1 MKIKFSTLSN
11 KNKKG
16 ILLFTIFITIAVFFI
31 LNISSKLKHIRTE
44 GWSENTQPYNNYE
57 YFDEKIKTDFLTPN
71 DSSHFEKYQYLF
83 RYFAQGAY
91 NYKSNKNALISYP
104 GAISSRGRK
113 VNALEGF
120 ARYFVF
126 AASWLNAGHDNTF
139 TFNNETYNLKKT
151 LKEGILAG
159 TDKNSLEYWGDI
171 KDYDQ
176 RIVEA
181 VDIALGLW
189 LSQDHIW
196 NNLTVNEKNQINSWL
211 EQAIQK
217 QTVDNNWNLFP
228 IIITK
233 SLEALGYKSEENLKY
248 VNSIYKTYKKKH
260 YLGSGWFDDPPKG
273 IDYYNAWSI
282 HYTLFWLDQID
293 PNFDHEFI
301 KTSHSQFLSFYKY
314 FFSENGFPI
323 MGRSI
328 CYRMAAP
335 APIISGAILLPD
347 EISPGF
353 AINALDAT
361 WNYFIENNALEYGTV
376 TQGYFKNNLSILDPY
391 TGTGSCLWSLR
402 SLIVAF
408 YADKYIPLWDSK
420 KENLPIQNSDF
431 NIKNDVIGWSIIGK
445 KETQTISLKIDK
457 NTDNKM
463 YELNNYNFVNQLKEF
478 VLEKPSRP
486 DNTKALYYRS
496 EYTTDNNLFLNKRNK
511 KNY

>member
-1 MKIKFSTLSN
+1 MNFKTLSS
-11 KNKKG
+11 NKKLT
-16 ILLFTIFITIAVFFI
+16 ILLFLICIVVAVFFSI
-31 LNISSKLKHIRTE
+31 NVSNKLKHIRTE
-44 GWSENTQPYNNYE
+44 GWSENTQPFNNYE
-57 YFDEKIKTDFLTPN
+57 YYDAKIKSDFLIAT
-71 DSSHFEKYQYLF
+71 DSSHFNKYNALF
-83 RYFAQGAY
+83 KYFAQGAFE
-91 NYKSNKNALISYP
+91 YKSNENAFISYP
-104 GAISSRGRK
+104 GAISSRGRR

-120 ARYFVF
+120 ARFF
-126 AASWLNAGHDNTF
+126 ALAASWLNAGNSNIIILDNGS
-139 TFNNETYNLKKT
+139 YNLKET
-151 LKEGILAG
+151 LKAGILAG
-159 TDKNSLEYWGDI
+159 TDKNNIEYWGDI
-171 KDYDQ
+171 SDFDQ

-181 VDIALGLW
+181 VDVALGLW
-189 LSQDHIW
+189 LSQEQIW
-196 NNLTVNEKNQINSWL
+196 NEMSLQEKNQVNSWL
-211 EQAIQK
+211 NQAINK

-228 IIITK
+228 VIIAK
-233 SLEALGYKSEENLKY
+233 CQEALGYVNTENLARINTVY
-248 VNSIYKTYKKKH
+248 TNYKTKH

-282 HYTLFWLDQID
+282 HYTLFWIDQID

-301 KTSHSQFLSFYKY
+301 KTSHSKFLSFYRY

-335 APIISGAILLPD
+335 APIISGALLVPED
-347 EISPGF
+347 ISPGF
-353 AINALDAT
+353 ALNALDVT

-408 YADKYIPLWDSK
+408 YVDKQVPLWSVK
-420 KENLPIQNSDF
+420 KVPLPIQESDF
-431 NIKNDVIGWSIIGK
+431 NITNNDIGWSIIGD

-457 NTDNKM
+457 NVKNSM
-463 YELNNYNFVNQLKEF
+463 HQLNNYNFINQLQEF

-486 DNTKALYYRS
+486 DNTKALYYRP
-496 EYTTDNNLFLNKRNK
+496 EYSTENNLFLNKRNK